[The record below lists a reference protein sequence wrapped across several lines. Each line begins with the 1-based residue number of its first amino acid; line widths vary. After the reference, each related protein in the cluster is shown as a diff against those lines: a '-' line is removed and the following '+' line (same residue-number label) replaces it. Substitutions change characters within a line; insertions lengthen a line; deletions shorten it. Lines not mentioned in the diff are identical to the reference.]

1 MPVQQAPDYGAMDP
15 RNLSG
20 GDLGRWEIWDAVRR
34 SGRSMRDLSLEAGI
48 NESGIGQLLI
58 KSQFTPQPATL
69 RALANVDRLG
79 LSYTRLMELFGH
91 IDRLPEPDELDHM
104 LTPLKRQLLA
114 FPREKRQEVV
124 RNLQVI
130 VDMLK

>member
-1 MPVQQAPDYGAMDP
+1 MPVQQAPDYAAMNP
-15 RNLSG
+15 RELSG

-34 SGRSMRDLSLEAGI
+34 SGRSMRDLSLEAGT
-48 NESGIGQLLI
+48 NESGIGQLLT

-69 RALANVDRLG
+69 RAIANVDRLG

-104 LTPLKRQLLA
+104 LMPLKKQLMA
-114 FPREKRQEVV
+114 FPREKRQEIV
-124 RNLQVI
+124 RNLQV
-130 VDMLK
+130 VTDMLK